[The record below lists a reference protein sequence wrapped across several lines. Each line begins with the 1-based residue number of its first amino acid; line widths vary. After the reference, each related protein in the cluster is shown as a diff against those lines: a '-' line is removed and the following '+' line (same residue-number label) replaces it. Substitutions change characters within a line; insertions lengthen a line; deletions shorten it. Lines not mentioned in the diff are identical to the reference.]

1 MPNLSRNDIKA
12 RIADGSIFAISIDTA
27 IFDGLQGQFDN
38 AVLKRLNQFHVRD
51 VRVVFSEIVAREI
64 KRHVALA
71 AKETQRALNK
81 ALRRH
86 TNRWKLPAPDD
97 AGDPL
102 AIKADADVLAAAQFD
117 GFLETVKGEIA
128 PATGNLELSAEVLS
142 RYFSEAPPFGESDK
156 RKHEFPDAFALLSLE
171 ALAREEGRL
180 MLCVASDKGWQDFA
194 SQSEHLVC
202 VKDLEDAL
210 SYFND
215 AYQALAKEVVAAWR
229 ESKGGD
235 FIDEVDRA
243 FEYRLD
249 DLNFHATG
257 DADVDFETEPI
268 EAALQFVNPQTIGP
282 PTVIAADADTITFT
296 VSVEA
301 LVHFSALFHFFVTDS
316 IDKDHVSL
324 GSEEATVEKTIH
336 FDLTVTAD
344 RKLDDEPIFH
354 EVEVANRPFDVDF
367 GYVEAFPHEN
377 PEHEKY

>member
-1 MPNLSRNDIKA
+1 MPNLSPDDIKA

-38 AVLKRLNQFHVRD
+38 AVLKRLDQFRAND
-51 VRVVFSEIVAREI
+51 VRVVFSEIVVREI

-71 AKETQRALNK
+71 AKETQRALK
-81 ALRRH
+81 SALRQH
-86 TNRWKLPAPDD
+86 VNRWKLPSPND

-102 AIKADADVLAAAQFD
+102 AIKADTDDLASAQFNR
-117 GFLETVKGEIA
+117 FLETVNGEIA
-128 PATGNLELSAEVLS
+128 PAMGNPELTAEVLN
-142 RYFSEAPPFGESDK
+142 RYFSAVPPFGDSGK

-171 ALAREEGRL
+171 ALAREEGKL
-180 MLCVASDKGWQDFA
+180 MLCVSPDKGWQDFA

-202 VKDLEDAL
+202 VKKLQDAL

-215 AYQALAKEVVAAWR
+215 AYQALAEEVVSTWR
-229 ESKGGD
+229 ESEGGD

-249 DLNFHATG
+249 DLNFDATA
-257 DADVDFETEPI
+257 DADVDFETEPT
-268 EAALQFVNPQTIGP
+268 EAALQFVNQQTIGP
-282 PTVIAADADTITFT
+282 PTAIAADAGTITFT

-301 LVHFSALFHFFVTDS
+301 LVQFSALFYFFVIDG
-316 IDKDHVSL
+316 IDKDQVSL
-324 GSEEATVEKTIH
+324 GSEDATVEKTIH

-344 RKLDDEPIFH
+344 RQLDDEPIFY
-354 EVEVANRPFDVDF
+354 EVEVANRPFNVDF
-367 GYVEAFPHEN
+367 GYVEAFPQDN

>member
-1 MPNLSRNDIKA
+1 MRTDQAYAKLMPNLSRDEIKA

-38 AVLKRLNQFHVRD
+38 AVLKRLDQFHARD

-128 PATGNLELSAEVLS
+128 PATGNPELSADVLS

-171 ALAREEGRL
+171 ALARDEGRF
-180 MLCVASDKGWQDFA
+180 MLCVAPDKGWQDFA
-194 SQSEHLVC
+194 SQSEHLIC

-215 AYQALAKEVVAAWR
+215 AGATAAVIALVCLPREAPVGLLSQVVQVDLVHHG
-229 ESKGGD
+229 SDGCLD
-235 FIDEVDRA
+235 FVA
-243 FEYRLD
+243 LRLGVEAVGHPD
-249 DLNFHATG
+249 DA
-257 DADVDFETEPI
+257 
-268 EAALQFVNPQTIGP
+268 EAA
-282 PTVIAADADTITFT
+282 VI
-296 VSVEA
+296 
-301 LVHFSALFHFFVTDS
+301 
-316 IDKDHVSL
+316 
-324 GSEEATVEKTIH
+324 
-336 FDLTVTAD
+336 
-344 RKLDDEPIFH
+344 EP
-354 EVEVANRPFDVDF
+354 
-367 GYVEAFPHEN
+367 PHELLQL
-377 PEHEKY
+377 YLVAR